1 MTDFNSPSLA
11 EETELLAQN
20 RPPVKRVITLSHEY
34 LVHEEADQARAFA
47 ERDAA
52 IELYLKQG
60 YKLATTFFVPVAIK
74 ARIVD
79 TLTK

>member
-1 MTDFNSPSLA
+1 MTDFDSPSFA

-20 RPPVKRVITLSHEY
+20 RPPIKRVITLSHEY
-34 LVHEEADQARAFA
+34 LVHEVADQARAFA

-52 IELYLKQG
+52 IELYLNQG